1 MLVVVHDRNIEG
13 ALQTLLYVETLGGFD
28 VLKVDAA
35 ECRGNLLHGLA
46 ELLGVFLSHLYIE
59 NVNASVNLE
68 EQAFAL
74 HHGLAAHRA
83 DVAKS

>member
-1 MLVVVHDRNIEG
+1 MLVVVHYRNVESL
-13 ALQTLLYVETLGGFD
+13 LQTLLNVEAFRSLD

-35 ECRGNLLHGLA
+35 ECRGNLLHSLA
-46 ELLGVFLSHLYIE
+46 ELLGVFLSHLYVE
-59 NVNASVNLE
+59 DVNASVYFK

-74 HHGLAAHRA
+74 HHGFAAHRT

>member
-13 ALQTLLYVETLGGFD
+13 ALQTLLYVETLRGFD

-35 ECRGNLLHGLA
+35 ECRGNLLHSLA
-46 ELLGVFLSHLYIE
+46 ELLRVFLCHLYVE
-59 NVNASVNLE
+59 DVNASVYLK

-74 HHGLAAHRA
+74 HHRLAAHRA

>member
-1 MLVVVHDRNIEG
+1 MLIVVHDGNVEG
-13 ALQTLLYVETLGGFD
+13 ALQTLLYVETLRGFD
-28 VLKVDAA
+28 VLKIDAA
-35 ECRGNLLHGLA
+35 ECRGNFLHSLA
-46 ELLGVFLSHLYIE
+46 ELLRVFFCHLYIE

>member
-1 MLVVVHDRNIEG
+1 MLIVVHDGNVEG
-13 ALQTLLYVETLGGFD
+13 ALQTLLYVETLRGFD

-46 ELLGVFLSHLYIE
+46 ELLGVFLSHLYVE
-59 NVNASVNLE
+59 DVNASVYLK
-68 EQAFAL
+68 EQAFTL

>member
-13 ALQTLLYVETLGGFD
+13 ALQTLLYVETLRGFD
-28 VLKVDAA
+28 VFKVDAT

-46 ELLGVFLSHLYIE
+46 ELLGVFLCHLYIE
-59 NVNASVNLE
+59 NVDASVYLE
-68 EQAFAL
+68 EQALAL